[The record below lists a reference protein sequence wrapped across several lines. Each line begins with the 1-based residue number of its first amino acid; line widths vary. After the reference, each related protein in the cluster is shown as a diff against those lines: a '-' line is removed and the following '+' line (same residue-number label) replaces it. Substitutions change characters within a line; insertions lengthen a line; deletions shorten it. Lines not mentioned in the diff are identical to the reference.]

1 MDDITAFVLAGG
13 QSSRMGTDKAF
24 VELEGRTLLAR
35 ALDLVKL
42 VTSDVHILGS
52 NEQFAAFGAVV
63 EDQFVKCG
71 PLGGIH
77 AALRSSSAQLNLILA
92 VDMPFVRA
100 EFLRYLAGL
109 ARTSAAIVTVP
120 RAAGNWQPL
129 CAIYRTPFAVI
140 AETALQQGRNKID
153 PLYREVEVQVI
164 EEIEIE
170 RKGFPPDMFR
180 NLNTPEE
187 VQEATRR

>member
-1 MDDITAFVLAGG
+1 MGDISAFVLAGG

-24 VELEGRTLLAR
+24 VVLDGRTLLAH

-42 VTSDVHILGS
+42 VTSNVHILGS
-52 NEQFAAFGAVV
+52 RAPFEAFGAVV
-63 EDQFVKCG
+63 EDQFPNCG

-100 EFLRYLAGL
+100 EFLDCLAGL
-109 ARTSAAIVTVP
+109 AQTSSAMVTVP

-129 CAIYRTPFAVI
+129 CAIYRTPFADI

-164 EEIEIE
+164 EESEIE
-170 RKGFPPDMFR
+170 RKGFSSDMFR
-180 NLNTPEE
+180 NLNTPQE